1 MINAI
6 ALIQLEWNAWN
17 GFIFNFVQIELGKKE
32 ARSLLSINTS
42 SSFLI
47 IDIMFFQFTI
57 FDKTDNY

>member
-17 GFIFNFVQIELGKKE
+17 GFIFNFVEIELKKKE

-42 SSFLI
+42 SVFLI
-47 IDIMFFQFTI
+47 IDIIFFRITV